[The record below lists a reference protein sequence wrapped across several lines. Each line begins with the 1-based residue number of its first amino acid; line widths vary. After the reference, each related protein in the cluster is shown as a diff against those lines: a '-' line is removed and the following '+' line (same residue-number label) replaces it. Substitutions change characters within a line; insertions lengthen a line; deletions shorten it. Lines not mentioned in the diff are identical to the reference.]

1 MTCSSGLAADG
12 IPGDTG
18 CTAAACASGCIEDGC
33 RKSTHFGCSELCQD
47 FSSISSTW
55 PAFDRCRLLD
65 GDTQWHDITVPKS
78 LQVKFHQPFKLFNLF
93 LPCRGLWASVQLC
106 KPATGVLELDAT
118 LLPDPK
124 KAGLLRENVSKAPN
138 QTGLIGLLAFALQA
152 Q

>member
-1 MTCSSGLAADG
+1 MASPEILAALLQ
-12 IPGDTG
+12 PVPV
-18 CTAAACASGCIEDGC
+18 AASKMAAGS
-33 RKSTHFGCSELCQD
+33 RL
-47 FSSISSTW
+47 SSISSTW
-55 PAFDRCRLLD
+55 PAFDRCCLLD

-124 KAGLLRENVSKAPN
+124 KAGLLRENVSKSPN
-138 QTGLIGLLAFALQA
+138 HTGLIGLLAFALQA